1 MSLAELPVEQPFRQP
16 RTTFRLLARG
26 EVAFTRILERIAEA
40 ERTIE
45 MRCFEWRADE
55 TGDLLGQALL
65 AAADRG
71 VSVTILKDR
80 VGAAYEHLEGTKQS
94 FFHKRIGLVPRLQT
108 WSLMIC
114 YGRPGSLRQKPS
126 PAADALLAHP
136 NVTIAR
142 DAKRFDHAK
151 LYVFDDET
159 VILGG
164 MGIGDDF
171 RHHNVDFMVELSGG
185 QAAERLAD
193 RYEGRALFDRNRPY
207 DYLLHSFRGSARSG
221 GSLAEDRLGLIASAR
236 ERLTIAM
243 AYLGDPVCTDALV
256 AAVQRGVHVTLLT
269 AARANIIGD
278 LNLWTCA
285 QLLQRTRSADN
296 LRIVLHPRMVHGKA
310 IVGDGAWVDI
320 GSTNFTPPSHGGYEE
335 VDLYCRDAGFAQ
347 KVEQAIERDIQDGT
361 RASLPIRYRSLY
373 VVVER
378 LLSTVHGRSKTS
390 KFRDAG

>member
-16 RTTFRLLARG
+16 RTTFRLLAGG
-26 EVAFTRILERIAEA
+26 EVAFTRILERIAA
-40 ERTIE
+40 ADRTIE
-45 MRCFEWRADE
+45 MRCFEWRDDE

-126 PAADALLAHP
+126 PVADALLAHP

-193 RYEGRALFDRNRPY
+193 RYEGRALFDRDRPY

-221 GSLAEDRLGLIASAR
+221 GSLAEDRLGLIAGAR

-361 RASLPIRYRSLY
+361 RATLPIRYRSIY

-390 KFRDAG
+390 KFRDAA

>member
-1 MSLAELPVEQPFRQP
+1 
-16 RTTFRLLARG
+16 
-26 EVAFTRILERIAEA
+26 
-40 ERTIE
+40 
-45 MRCFEWRADE
+45 
-55 TGDLLGQALL
+55 
-65 AAADRG
+65 
-71 VSVTILKDR
+71 
-80 VGAAYEHLEGTKQS
+80 
-94 FFHKRIGLVPRLQT
+94 
-108 WSLMIC
+108 
-114 YGRPGSLRQKPS
+114 
-126 PAADALLAHP
+126 
-136 NVTIAR
+136 VTIAR